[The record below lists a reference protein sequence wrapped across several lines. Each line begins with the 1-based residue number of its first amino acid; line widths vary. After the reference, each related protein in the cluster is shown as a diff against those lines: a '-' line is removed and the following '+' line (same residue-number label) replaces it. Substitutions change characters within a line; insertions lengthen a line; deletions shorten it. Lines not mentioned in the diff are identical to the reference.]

1 MYIQNIIQTK
11 TNETGYVPDFG
22 IHKGIVIDVNDPIK
36 GGGRV
41 QVYIPDVHGINLF
54 AFLNANGTANI
65 PTAGGN
71 VGELNIQA
79 LEYLK
84 TFCPWA
90 SVCSPIL
97 TDAGP
102 STSIDGQFNLVT
114 RNDAEKFQGLTTQ
127 FAKPA
132 QSLLPRGNPFA
143 YVTVPS
149 YSQSS
154 SGVYSVPR
162 VGAQVMILFYK
173 GDLNAPVCI
182 GGANGSVQFTQ
193 IFALDGSFQNAPN
206 GTSPP
211 TDNTASNVTTNQ
223 TLTGVNGTKSLTGGA
238 SNPVAEKV
246 EPVQI
251 DGDVIRQPG
260 TEPRLPT
267 PNASGSLNPTVLLLP
282 PLNRA
287 KPKEIE

>member
-1 MYIQNIIQTK
+1 MHIQNIIQTK

-54 AFLNANGTANI
+54 AFLNANGAANI
-65 PTAGGN
+65 PTVGGN

-102 STSIDGQFNLVT
+102 GTSIDGQFNLVT
-114 RNDAEKFQGLTTQ
+114 RNDAEKFQGLTTS
-127 FAKPA
+127 FAKPSKA
-132 QSLLPRGNPFA
+132 LLPRGNAFA

-182 GGANGSVQFTQ
+182 GGANGSTQFTQ

-206 GTSPP
+206 STSPP
-211 TDNTASNVTTNQ
+211 TESTTTSTTNEPKQ
-223 TLTGVNGTKSLTGGA
+223 SGGPSSPSSTAAEPILPPPVVPPNLTKSMII
-238 SNPVAEKV
+238 PE
-246 EPVQI
+246 
-251 DGDVIRQPG
+251 QP
-260 TEPRLPT
+260 
-267 PNASGSLNPTVLLLP
+267 NDLLP
-282 PLNRA
+282 PSTPPPRV
-287 KPKEIE
+287 EIVPEPELRRQLFETATPNS

>member
-1 MYIQNIIQTK
+1 MPIQNIIQTK
-11 TNETGYVPDFG
+11 TNDTGYIPDFG

-65 PTAGGN
+65 PTVGGK

-102 STSIDGQFNLVT
+102 GTSIDGQFNLVT

-132 QSLLPRGNPFA
+132 QSLLPRGDPFA

-211 TDNTASNVTTNQ
+211 TDTASDATTNQ
-223 TLTGVNGTKSLTGGA
+223 TSTGGNVTKSLTGST
-238 SNPVAEKV
+238 SNSSAAPAQ
-246 EPVQI
+246 PI
-251 DGDVIRQPG
+251 NSNDDGILPPG
-260 TEPRLPT
+260 TEPTLPI
-267 PNASGSLNPTVLLLP
+267 PNARGGLDPLVSLLP

-287 KPKEIE
+287 KPKVIE